1 MVNREWLVNGDWR
14 LKIWNFRMKWVYTI
28 MIILAAFI
36 ILWLLLWIFWDDI
49 LYSLYS

>member
-1 MVNREWLVNGDWR
+1 
-14 LKIWNFRMKWVYTI
+14 MKWVYTI